1 MKLVQTLK
9 QVTANR
15 HHRQHFRF
23 NSTFFLGKL
32 ETPAGDNQLL
42 ARRSQQI
49 WRDGKTLCLTASFIA
64 GRMKDGLSS
73 SVEVELLSA

>member
-1 MKLVQTLK
+1 VKPVQFLK

-23 NSTFFLGKL
+23 NSTFFLNKL
-32 ETPAGDNQLL
+32 ETPSGEYQHL

-49 WRDGKTLCLTASFIA
+49 WRDGQTLCLTASFIA
-64 GRMKDGLSS
+64 DLFGTALKPSP
-73 SVEVELLSA
+73 